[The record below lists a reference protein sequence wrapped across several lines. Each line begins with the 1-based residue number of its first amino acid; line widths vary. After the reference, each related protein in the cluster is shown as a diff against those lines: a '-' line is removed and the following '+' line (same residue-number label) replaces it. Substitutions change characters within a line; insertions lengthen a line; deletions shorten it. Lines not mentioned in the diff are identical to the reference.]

1 MVYIANACP
10 RTLAHMDQGKY
21 IKNPPVP
28 CVADTACDSFVN
40 ADTKCAGVGNRDFT
54 EFFVNHNAAS
64 AIKIGVDQGICETF
78 PKRFMNGSIIYTQ

>member
-1 MVYIANACP
+1 MVYIANTCS
-10 RTLAHMDQGKY
+10 RTFAHINKGKH

-28 CVADTACDSFVN
+28 RIADTACDSFVN
-40 ADTKCAGVGNRDFT
+40 ADTECAWVGNRDFT

-78 PKRFMNGSIIYTQ
+78 PQGFMDRRIIYPQ